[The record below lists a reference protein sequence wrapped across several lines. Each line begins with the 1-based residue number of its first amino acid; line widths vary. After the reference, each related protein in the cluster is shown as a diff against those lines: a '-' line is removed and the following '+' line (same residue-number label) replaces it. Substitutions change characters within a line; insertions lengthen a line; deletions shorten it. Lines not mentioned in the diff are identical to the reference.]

1 MSNELVNQPK
11 VSKDPSTR
19 LPEATKGQIKTICS
33 NSEVEQKRRVNHY
46 QVMQGN
52 TFALKSGKY
61 SKIHPTPSHIL
72 NYLDFIDDLQLDHPQ
87 ELIQVMVRI
96 MKSNLKRITLK
107 EHIELSDG
115 GIGNKQLTQIMK
127 DTFVMA
133 QTVGSVVAV
142 NEAQMHNKRFD
153 IKDIQSLGNE
163 ERNIALRVVRE
174 TLQRLREG

>member
-1 MSNELVNQPK
+1 
-11 VSKDPSTR
+11 
-19 LPEATKGQIKTICS
+19 
-33 NSEVEQKRRVNHY
+33 
-46 QVMQGN
+46 
-52 TFALKSGKY
+52 
-61 SKIHPTPSHIL
+61 
-72 NYLDFIDDLQLDHPQ
+72 LDFIDDLQLDHPQ